1 MNLTTNHNNHKQ
13 TPPETSTTATT
24 TITNPKQLKTQL
36 LTNAQIKDVLTKER
50 KNYYGKLLLTLVL
63 LMITFQYILY
73 IYIIEYPSL
82 LTSSSSLFAFYITIT
97 RLILFHIL
105 FAFLL
110 TSLYLTSKT
119 NPGTIP
125 LYWGFYIGDQSSKKK
140 RYCLICQVFKPDR
153 THHCSICNI
162 CVLNMDHHCPW
173 INNCI
178 GFYNKKYFIQMLIYF
193 LLSVLYLDIIYI
205 PKSYTLCI
213 QLLYKR
219 KDCWDVKLLING
231 FGVVVNHLL
240 LLVLTVLNCN
250 FLKFHL
256 ELVLNN
262 CTTIESLDEEFMKCN
277 KYNISYVE
285 NWEQVFGKNKL
296 YWFIPVINEQTYP
309 KGDGLTWPVNN
320 NRDYNDNDNDE
331 VINGNKNSLRTD
343 DNNVSGIASFLNMKA
358 NNNNNNYYNTNLSTN
373 YRSNSQTTEGGIFK
387 TNTNLTHI
395 NDNAGINIELSD
407 ITPVNE
413 DDDDDI

>member
-1 MNLTTNHNNHKQ
+1 MNLTSNQKQ
-13 TPPETSTTATT
+13 LPQGATPISSTTASTT
-24 TITNPKQLKTQL
+24 HPKLKTQL
-36 LTNAQIKDVLTKER
+36 LTSAQMKEVITKER
-50 KNYYGKLLLTLVL
+50 KNYYGKLLLSLVL
-63 LMITFQYILY
+63 IMIMFQYILY
-73 IYIIEYPSL
+73 MYQIEYPCL
-82 LTSSSSLFAFYITIT
+82 VKSSSFCLTII
-97 RLILFHIL
+97 RLILFHTL

-140 RYCLICQVFKPDR
+140 RYCLLCQVFKPDR

-178 GFYNKKYFIQMLIYF
+178 GFYNKKYFIQMLMYF
-193 LLSVLYLDIIYI
+193 LLSVLYLDAMYI
-205 PKSYTLCI
+205 PTTYALCV
-213 QLLYKR
+213 QLYKKR
-219 KDCWDVKLLING
+219 DCWDFNLLMNG
-231 FGVVVNHLL
+231 FVVVINHLIIII
-240 LLVLTVLNCN
+240 LTGLNST

-262 CTTIESLDEEFMKCN
+262 YTTIESLDEEFMKYN
-277 KYNISYVE
+277 KYNINYLE
-285 NWEQVFGKNKL
+285 NWEQVFGKNRL

-320 NRDYNDNDNDE
+320 EDNENE
-331 VINGNKNSLRTD
+331 VVNGNKNSVRTD
-343 DNNVSGIASFLNMKA
+343 DNVSGIASFLNIKG
-358 NNNNNNYYNTNLSTN
+358 NKSDNYNTNLSTN
-373 YRSNSQTTEGGIFK
+373 YRSNQTEGLFK
-387 TNTNLTHI
+387 TNNTTT
-395 NDNAGINIELSD
+395 NDNVGINIELSN

-413 DDDDDI
+413 DDDDI

>member
-1 MNLTTNHNNHKQ
+1 MNLTTNNHKQ
-13 TPPETSTTATT
+13 TPHNKTPPETSTTATT
-24 TITNPKQLKTQL
+24 TTTNPKQLKTQL
-36 LTNAQIKDVLTKER
+36 LTNAQIKDVLIKER
-50 KNYYGKLLLTLVL
+50 KHYYGKLLLTLVL

-73 IYIIEYPSL
+73 IYEIEYPSL
-82 LTSSSSLFAFYITIT
+82 LTSSSSSFAFYVTIT
-97 RLILFHIL
+97 RLVLFHIL
-105 FAFLL
+105 FALLL

-153 THHCSICNI
+153 THHCSICNV

-219 KDCWDVKLLING
+219 KDCWDVTLLMHG

-240 LLVLTVLNCN
+240 IIVLTGFNCN

-262 CTTIESLDEEFMKCN
+262 YTTIESLDEEFMKCN
-277 KYNISYVE
+277 KYNISYGE
-285 NWEQVFGKNKL
+285 NWEQVFWKNKL

-309 KGDGLTWPVNN
+309 KGDGLTWPINS
-320 NRDYNDNDNDE
+320 DGSGDDE
-331 VINGNKNSLRTD
+331 VINGNKNSVRTD
-343 DNNVSGIASFLNMKA
+343 DNNVSGIASFLNMKG
-358 NNNNNNYYNTNLSTN
+358 NNKNDNYNTNLSTN
-373 YRSNSQTTEGGIFK
+373 YRSNSNQTEGGIFK
-387 TNTNLTHI
+387 TNTNTTHI

-413 DDDDDI
+413 DDDDI